1 MRPELPKVK
10 VMGHGLWA
18 VGHGRRQGFAYGA
31 ALQMWAR
38 TLEPLMTDRGCNW
51 PGGNNMPGSTSPSR
65 SFFAGRDR
73 DTALATARLI
83 ASSHSNIIA
92 AFHDRS
98 DHNHN
103 HSQSSRSFSLSPP
116 PPESII

>member
-1 MRPELPKVK
+1 MSYGSWVK
-10 VMGHGLWA
+10 AAGRGLLMGQL
-18 VGHGRRQGFAYGA
+18 Y
-31 ALQMWAR
+31 MWAR

-51 PGGNNMPGSTSPSR
+51 PGGNNMPGSASPSR

-92 AFHDRS
+92 VSMTDPITITAGPSVFGP
-98 DHNHN
+98 
-103 HSQSSRSFSLSPP
+103 QSRLSLPQMQ
-116 PPESII
+116 